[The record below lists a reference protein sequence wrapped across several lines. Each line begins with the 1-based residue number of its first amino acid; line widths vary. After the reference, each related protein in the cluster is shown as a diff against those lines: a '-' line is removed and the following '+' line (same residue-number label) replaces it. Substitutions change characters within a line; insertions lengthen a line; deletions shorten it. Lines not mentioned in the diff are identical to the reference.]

1 MLMFAKANAGEA
13 RSRVAGDDQVERVRE
28 LQRGL
33 YGEPLGDLFHR
44 ICDVLGLTQAR
55 LAGILGL
62 SAPMLS
68 QLIKGQ
74 RAKIGNPAVVQR
86 TQALMSLAAEVAE
99 HGPAPEELE
108 ARINEIKG
116 VSGVFSRTDLQA
128 GPGDPRAAV
137 RVLQG
142 VFRAVASADELARA
156 AGRLEAEFP
165 ALAEVLR
172 VYGTGRTDEAQA
184 HFEKVR
190 HLI

>member
-1 MLMFAKANAGEA
+1 M
-13 RSRVAGDDQVERVRE
+13 VAGDVERVRE
-28 LQRGL
+28 LQRDL

-44 ICDVLGLTQAR
+44 LCEVLGLTQAR
-55 LAGILGL
+55 LAGVLGL

-86 TQALMSLAAEVAE
+86 TQALMSLSSEVAE
-99 HGPAPEELE
+99 HGLAPEEVE
-108 ARINEIKG
+108 ARLGEIKG
-116 VSGVFSRTDLQA
+116 VSGVFSRTDMQA
-128 GPGDPRAAV
+128 GDPRSAV

-156 AGRLEAEFP
+156 AAALSPEFP
-165 ALAEVLR
+165 GLAEVLR

>member
-1 MLMFAKANAGEA
+1 VAGE
-13 RSRVAGDDQVERVRE
+13 DQIERTRE

-44 ICDVLGLTQAR
+44 ICEDLGLTQAR
-55 LAGILGL
+55 LAGVLGL

-86 TQALMSLAAEVAE
+86 TQALMSLAAEAADAADAE
-99 HGPAPEELE
+99 HGLAPEELE

-128 GPGDPRAAV
+128 GGGDPRSAV

-156 AGRLEAEFP
+156 AGELEREFP

-184 HFEKVR
+184 HFETVR